1 MLAACTGAGFAWGS
15 SAVSFVAAMYN
26 KRQLHEQPHEQPD
39 VGSGGAASQHLRSN
53 RVNCLGSRHLGWNR
67 SRLRSRIR
75 TSISLSRCSG
85 GSSPLIMLHKGR
97 MSADGCECGLVMC
110 YSFRHPAFIPP
121 SKRYGSDCIMCCL
134 LYKIHSTTYI
144 RDVSAN
150 TGRVKVSKKPRP
162 GQYVCG
168 LLNFKNTGR

>member
-15 SAVSFVAAMYN
+15 SAVSFVTAMYN

-39 VGSGGAASQHLRSN
+39 VGFGGAASQHLRSN
-53 RVNCLGSRHLGWNR
+53 HVNCPGSRHLGWNR

-97 MSADGCECGLVMC
+97 MSADVCECGVMMC
-110 YSFRHPAFIPP
+110 CSFRHPAFTPP
-121 SKRYGSDCIMCCL
+121 SKRYGATASCVACCTR
-134 LYKIHSTTYI
+134 STRRHTYGI
-144 RDVSAN
+144 SQQTLAVLKSVRSRDQDSM
-150 TGRVKVSKKPRP
+150 
-162 GQYVCG
+162 YVG
-168 LLNFKNTGR
+168 S

>member
-15 SAVSFVAAMYN
+15 SAVSFVTAMYN

-39 VGSGGAASQHLRSN
+39 VGFGGAASQHLRSN
-53 RVNCLGSRHLGWNR
+53 HVNCPGSRHLGWNR
-67 SRLRSRIR
+67 SRLRSKIR

-85 GSSPLIMLHKGR
+85 GLSPLIMLHKGR

-121 SKRYGSDCIMCCL
+121 SSRLQKGMVATASCVACCTRSTRRHTYGMSQQTRAVIKSVRSRDQC
-134 LYKIHSTTYI
+134 STYAG
-144 RDVSAN
+144 S
-150 TGRVKVSKKPRP
+150 
-162 GQYVCG
+162 
-168 LLNFKNTGR
+168 